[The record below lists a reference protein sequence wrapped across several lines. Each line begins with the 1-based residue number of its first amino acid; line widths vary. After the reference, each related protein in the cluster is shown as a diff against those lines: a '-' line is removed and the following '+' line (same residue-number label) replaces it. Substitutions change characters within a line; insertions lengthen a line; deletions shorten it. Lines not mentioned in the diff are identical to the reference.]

1 MFGYTVSFV
10 ARNLCLGTYKRKQKV
25 CWLAKA
31 RQQIRRISNFSSG
44 MTGVIEFSDPY

>member
-25 CWLAKA
+25 CWLAKV